1 MKAVV
6 LDEFGGPDVLQ
17 YRDMPVPPYGETE
30 VLIKVQ
36 AAGVNP
42 ADWKMRE
49 GWLAKAF
56 THQLP
61 VIPGWDLAGTVEALG
76 AEVSGL
82 EIGSAVYA
90 YNRLD
95 IVQHGSFAEYS
106 IADASMV
113 APLPANLDFVTAAT
127 IPLTVLT
134 AWQALVEF
142 CALRAGESV
151 LITAGAGGV
160 GGFAIQ
166 IAKHLGAKVCTTASS
181 HNHDYVRE
189 LGADLAIDYRTED
202 IKSAVSEFSS
212 GGVDVVFDC
221 SGSENV
227 ALNFEYVKNGGGR
240 IVTINGLLDTV
251 PTLDRL
257 GEEHQVKAGLMFVEP
272 NGAQLAE
279 ISGLLEKGRLK
290 PLPVQVFP
298 LEQAAE
304 ALALSEA
311 GHVRGKLAL
320 QIP

>member
-1 MKAVV
+1 MKAIV
-6 LDEFGGPDVLQ
+6 LDEFGGPDVIH
-17 YRDMPVPPYGETE
+17 YRDMPMPPYGDTE
-30 VLIKVQ
+30 VLIKVH

-49 GWLAKAF
+49 GWLAQAF

-61 VIPGWDLAGTVEALG
+61 VVPGWDLAGTIEAVG
-76 AEVSGL
+76 SEVKGP
-82 EIGSAVYA
+82 EPGTAVYA
-90 YNRLD
+90 YNRLA

-113 APLPANLDFVTAAT
+113 APLPANLDFVTAST

-134 AWQALVEF
+134 AWQALIDF
-142 CALRAGESV
+142 CSLKSGESV

-166 IAKHLGAKVCTTASS
+166 IARHLGARVCTTASS
-181 HNHDYVRE
+181 HNHDYVRD

-202 IKSAVSEFSS
+202 IAAAVSGFSD

-227 ALNFEYVKNGGGR
+227 ALNFDYIKKGSGR

-251 PTLDRL
+251 PTLEKL
-257 GEEHQVKAGLMFVEP
+257 GQEHGVKAGLMFVEP
-272 NGAQLAE
+272 NGTQLAE
-279 ISGLLEKGRLK
+279 ISSLLEQGDLQ

-298 LEQAAE
+298 LEQAGE

-320 QIP
+320 QIV